1 MILEDWIILKLIIV
15 SGHIAARID
24 CVVNLQSILSEIV
37 RAVSRSSHHV
47 DRNGVLLPCVLL
59 SLPLAEVGDLE
70 FTAVAAL
77 SFKWLVRSDGKVVC
91 ATNASVALRSGVPLE
106 FLVDAEGA
114 IAIAA

>member
-1 MILEDWIILKLIIV
+1 ME
-15 SGHIAARID
+15 S
-24 CVVNLQSILSEIV
+24 VVNLSSTFSEIV
-37 RAVSRSSHHV
+37 RAVPRSGHHV
-47 DRNGVLLPCVLL
+47 DRNGVLLPGVLL
-59 SLPLAEVGDLE
+59 VLPLTEVGDLE